1 MGSYPIHASH
11 GPGGV
16 VITELTLAFVTGIA
30 GSLHCLGMCGPLVIA
45 YSLQLRGGSP
55 TGRGLWSTGGLMRHL
70 TFHLGRT
77 ITYAC
82 LGALLAGLVNL
93 GDMTRSLMGIRN
105 IVTIGGGVL
114 MVLSGLML
122 LRVIPL
128 SFASAAPSGQREP
141 MLTRFIRARLSS
153 PGRSSGLTL
162 GLATGFLPCMFSWA
176 MVVKAATLESPLSAF
191 FFMAFFGLGTAPVLL
206 FTGFSASLFSVRTR
220 LAGERLAAA
229 SIIAMGLILL
239 WKGAGHLV

>member
-1 MGSYPIHASH
+1 M
-11 GPGGV
+11 
-16 VITELTLAFVTGIA
+16 ITELLLAFVTGIA

-45 YSLQLRGGSP
+45 YSLHLRGGSP
-55 TGRGLWSTGGLMRHL
+55 AGRGLWSTGGLMRHL

-93 GDMTRSLMGIRN
+93 GDMTRSLMGIRS
-105 IVTIGGGVL
+105 IITIGGGVF

-122 LRVIPL
+122 LRIIPF
-128 SFASAAPSGQREP
+128 SFTSAAPSGQRES
-141 MLTRFIRARLSS
+141 MLTRFIRARLDS
-153 PGRSSGLTL
+153 PGRSSGLSL

-176 MVVKAATLESPLSAF
+176 MIVKAASLENPFAAF
-191 FFMAFFGLGTAPVLL
+191 LFMALFGLGTAPVLL
-206 FTGFSASLFSVRTR
+206 FTGFSTSLFTVGTR

-229 SIIAMGLILL
+229 SVIAMGLILL
-239 WKGAGHLV
+239 WKGAGQFV